1 MRAAQ
6 LANTQPIIYQTF
18 VNAINNKQLSHAYLL
33 SGEAGTP
40 ILGTAFLLAKS
51 LICEHPSPLACGVC
65 PTCLRLDG
73 GSYADFVFL
82 DGSEQTIK
90 KEAVQDLSE
99 SFERT
104 ALEDANKLIYVIHLV
119 ENMTPEA
126 VNALLKFLEEPKPGV
141 YGFLTTENEA
151 KVLPT
156 ILSRAQILRL
166 WLIPQDLVAKEA
178 ISLGINELDA
188 NLLANFY
195 NDPVTIKQISDSD
208 DYLAARDAALGFLN
222 ALAISSHHSLYTSQT
237 ETNKLIKSVKSAR
250 FYLDLI
256 SIILNEI
263 VKVSLNQE
271 PKISELAYQ
280 YRAAVPNVA
289 NPSQALLDTLE
300 ARSRLDYNVN
310 LALTLDHVANA
321 IIKED

>member
-222 ALAISSHHSLYTSQT
+222 ALAISSNHALYTSQT

-280 YRAAVPNVA
+280 YRAALPNVI